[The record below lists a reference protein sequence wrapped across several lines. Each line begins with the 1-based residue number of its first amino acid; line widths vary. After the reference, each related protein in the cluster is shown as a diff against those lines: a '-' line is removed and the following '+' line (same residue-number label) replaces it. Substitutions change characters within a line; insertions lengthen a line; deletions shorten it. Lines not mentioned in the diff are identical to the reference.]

1 MTDSKCGALPRR
13 RESDASK
20 GFNRLRRTS
29 LFAPLALGSLVG
41 VVAALSAAGPALADE
56 PGWVL
61 TQRSE
66 QMGDS
71 YIYVSANG
79 FKWVNP
85 KSGANVVTTGP
96 SWNVTMYNEKS
107 KMYYDTSFDNW
118 KRQIASTG
126 GQRAVEM
133 RNNPWVQTGTG
144 VVAGVKATKYS
155 MKGGSVGN
163 VQRMKNGQIRKTL
176 STVQGAECWVSEEI
190 AVPAPVASMLSQ
202 AYGMPQTKYFPL
214 RVTYV
219 NSGRPGTALDTLNS
233 KSCNIPASFFAKPQ
247 GYLLAKSQA
256 EVLMD
261 DETKQILRDMASE
274 FDESPRG
281 AASGGNNATAS
292 PSPVPQARPAATVTP
307 SNTVQVGG
315 VNLDKDKLTKL
326 LQQLKNGGAGK
337 PAQK

>member
-1 MTDSKCGALPRR
+1 MTDSKCGAR
-13 RESDASK
+13 SK
-20 GFNRLRRTS
+20 RNAF
-29 LFAPLALGSLVG
+29 GSLVG
-41 VVAALSAAGPALADE
+41 LIAVLAAAAPAFADE

-66 QMGDS
+66 QMGDQ

-96 SWNVTMYNEKS
+96 SWTVTMYNEKS
-107 KMYYDTSFDNW
+107 KMYYETTFDKW
-118 KRQIASTG
+118 KAQIASTG
-126 GQRAVEM
+126 GQRAAEM
-133 RNNPWVQTGTG
+133 RSNPWVQSGSG

-155 MKGGSVGN
+155 MKRGSVASMAPTKDGHL
-163 VQRMKNGQIRKTL
+163 KKTMA
-176 STVQGAECWVSEEI
+176 TVQGAECWVSDEI
-190 AVPAPVASMLSQ
+190 PVPAPVASMLSQ

-219 NSGRPGTALDTLNS
+219 NGNRPGTALDTLNS
-233 KSCNIPASFFAKPQ
+233 KSCNIPIGYYARPQ
-247 GYLLAKSQA
+247 GYLLARSQA

-274 FDESPRG
+274 LEDSPRS
-281 AASGGNNATAS
+281 APSGGNNATPS
-292 PSPVPQARPAATVTP
+292 PSPVPTQATRPPAATSP
-307 SNTVQVGG
+307 NSVQVGG
-315 VNLDKDKLTKL
+315 MNLDKDKLTRL
-326 LQQLKNGGAGK
+326 LQQLKGGGGGK

>member
-1 MTDSKCGALPRR
+1 MTDSKCGARFMR
-13 RESDASK
+13 SDGACPAR
-20 GFNRLRRTS
+20 RLR
-29 LFAPLALGSLVG
+29 APLAIGSLAG
-41 VVAALSAAGPALADE
+41 LIATFAAAGPAFADE

-66 QMGDS
+66 QMGDQ

-96 SWNVTMYNEKS
+96 SWTVTMYNEKS
-107 KMYYDTSFDNW
+107 KMYYETTFDKW
-118 KRQIASTG
+118 KSQIASTG
-126 GQRAVEM
+126 GQRAAEM
-133 RNNPWVQTGTG
+133 RSNPWVQTGSG

-155 MKGGSVGN
+155 MKGGSVAN
-163 VQRMKNGQIRKTL
+163 MQRSKDGRLRKTL
-176 STVQGAECWVSEEI
+176 ATVQGAECWVSDEI
-190 AVPAPVASMLSQ
+190 PVPAPVASMLSQ

-214 RVTYV
+214 RVTYI

-233 KSCNIPASFFAKPQ
+233 KSCSMPVGYYAKPQ
-247 GYLLAKSQA
+247 GYILAKSQA

-274 FDESPRG
+274 LEDSPRS
-281 AASGGNNATAS
+281 AASGGNNSTPS
-292 PSPVPQARPAATVTP
+292 PSPVPTQATRPPAAAP
-307 SNTVQVGG
+307 ANSVQVGG
-315 VNLDKDKLTKL
+315 MNLDKDKLTRL
-326 LQQLKNGGAGK
+326 LQQLKGGGAVK